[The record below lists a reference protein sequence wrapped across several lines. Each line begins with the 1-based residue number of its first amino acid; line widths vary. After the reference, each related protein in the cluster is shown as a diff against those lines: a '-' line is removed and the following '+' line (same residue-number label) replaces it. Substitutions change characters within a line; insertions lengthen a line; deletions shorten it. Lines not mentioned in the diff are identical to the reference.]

1 MKIPQKDLIGVTAIL
16 LTCSYNNQE
25 FFRVGY
31 YVNNVYDSEELNN
44 NLPETVQFEHVVRNI
59 LSDKPRITKFNI
71 NWDSEVAVI
80 PSYNNYN
87 FMFDEGKKTSDNI
100 QNNFFNNNVYN
111 NTNTI
116 VDSQTGETQMKN
128 IFSDINNNKI

>member
-1 MKIPQKDLIGVTAIL
+1 MKDLIGVTAIL

-31 YVNNVYDSEELNN
+31 YVNNIYDNEEMNL
-44 NLPETVQFEHVVRNI
+44 NLPETVQINRVMRNI

-71 NWDSEVAVI
+71 NWDCEVSVI

-87 FMFDEGKKTSDNI
+87 FMFDEGKKTSENI
-100 QNNFFNNNVYN
+100 QNNFFNTGNSNVYVNNVSGSN
-111 NTNTI
+111 
-116 VDSQTGETQMKN
+116 VGEQQAKN